1 MDMNLSKLREWVMKG
16 SLVCCSPWGLKEL
29 NTTEQ
34 LNGKMSWDE
43 DMKILQC
50 DAEELDLYSKNNM
63 KH

>member
-1 MDMNLSKLREWVMKG
+1 M
-16 SLVCCSPWGLKEL
+16 CCSPWGLKEL